1 MRVRGPAR
9 LIASG
14 ARLLLRMLSALPGW
28 GPAHLQR
35 PLLGPASR
43 LGILR
48 LAMTAH
54 SFALPVIIFTTFWGL
69 VGIAGPWFV
78 PKGPNRG
85 VIITML
91 VATAVCCYLLCPAL
105 GMTVAPLSLTTP
117 SSGPSPTQ
125 LCLVTSSLLLAPRDP
140 DLQGL
145 PGSWKSSQSSQPARA
160 LGSPGHSSGRGDV
173 LLQYPHCSGVC
184 PLSQADAAGELVWVG
199 SFPLQMGQMPGLS
212 PS

>member
-1 MRVRGPAR
+1 VRMRGPAR

-14 ARLLLRMLSALPGW
+14 ARLLLRMLSALPCR

-35 PLLGPASR
+35 PLLGPASH

-48 LAMTAH
+48 PAMTAH

-69 VGIAGPWFV
+69 IGIAGPWFV

-105 GMTVAPLSLTTP
+105 RMPVAPLSLTTP

-125 LCLVTSSLLLAPRDP
+125 LCLVSSSLLLAPRDP

-145 PGSWKSSQSSQPARA
+145 PGPWKSSQSSQPAWA
-160 LGSPGHSSGRGDV
+160 LGSPGHSSGGDV
-173 LLQYPHCSGVC
+173 LLQYPHCSGVR
-184 PLSQADAAGELVWVG
+184 PLSQGDAAGELVWAG
-199 SFPLQMGQMPGLS
+199 SFPLRMGQMPGLS

>member
-1 MRVRGPAR
+1 MRGPAR
-9 LIASG
+9 LVASG
-14 ARLLLRMLSALPGW
+14 ARLLLRMLSALPGR

-35 PLLGPASR
+35 PLLGPASH

-48 LAMTAH
+48 PAMTAH

-69 VGIAGPWFV
+69 IGIAGPWFV

-105 GMTVAPLSLTTP
+105 RMPVAPLSLTTP

-125 LCLVTSSLLLAPRDP
+125 LCLVSSSLLLAPRDP

-145 PGSWKSSQSSQPARA
+145 PGPWKSSQSSQPAWA
-160 LGSPGHSSGRGDV
+160 LGSPGHSSG
-173 LLQYPHCSGVC
+173 
-184 PLSQADAAGELVWVG
+184 
-199 SFPLQMGQMPGLS
+199 
-212 PS
+212 